1 VDASVIPL
9 LPASHLMT
17 TVYAI
22 AEKVRLCGTRI
33 HLGHC

>member
-1 VDASVIPL
+1 VDASVIPV

-22 AEKVRLCGTRI
+22 AEKVCLPLHRFVVGVC
-33 HLGHC
+33 